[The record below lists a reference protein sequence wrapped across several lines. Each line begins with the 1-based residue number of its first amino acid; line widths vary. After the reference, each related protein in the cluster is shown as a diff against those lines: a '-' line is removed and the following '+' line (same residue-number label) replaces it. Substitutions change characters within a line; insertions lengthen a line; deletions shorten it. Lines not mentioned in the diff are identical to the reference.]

1 MQFSDFRAS
10 LQKIMLAVLLL
21 GLFTGCS
28 QVAQIPENES
38 ELFQSLRQD
47 RFDDGYTPIMDKIE
61 TPLYDFGTDQALHCG
76 LRALRATPRKP
87 DVRFLQPVEYY
98 LKCRFTNRQG
108 ARLDKVTDEQNK
120 PLKIAYSD
128 ADVFSD
134 GKKNSTTKITL
145 QEFLITLNQES
156 LVQCLR
162 QNANHRLTLKSTD
175 PNQKDLYLNGIQ
187 IDIPA
192 RLLKS
197 FYTFSAVT
205 WPEARQILE

>member
-1 MQFSDFRAS
+1 MQKTALAS
-10 LQKIMLAVLLL
+10 LFLVLL
-21 GLFTGCS
+21 TGCS

-38 ELFQSLRQD
+38 ELFKSLIQD
-47 RFDDGYTPIMDKIE
+47 RFDDGYTPIMDEIK
-61 TPLYDFGTDQALHCG
+61 TPLYDFGTDQALYCG
-76 LRALRATPRKP
+76 LKTLRATSRKP

-98 LKCRFTNRQG
+98 LTCRFTNRQG

-120 PLKIAYSD
+120 PLKIVYSD

-134 GKKNSTTKITL
+134 GKKDSTTKIT
-145 QEFLITLNQES
+145 QQAFLITLNQES

-175 PNQKDLYLNGIQ
+175 PNQKELYLNGLQ

-197 FYTFSAVT
+197 FYAFSAMT
-205 WPEARQILE
+205 WPEARDILE